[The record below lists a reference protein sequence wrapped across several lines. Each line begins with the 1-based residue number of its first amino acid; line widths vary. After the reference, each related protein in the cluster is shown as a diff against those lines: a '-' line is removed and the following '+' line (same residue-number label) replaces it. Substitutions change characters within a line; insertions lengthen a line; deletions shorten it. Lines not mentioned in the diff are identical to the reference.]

1 MAKGNLILGTMS
13 GKLGDVVAYNYNG
26 KQAARVR
33 RRSIANPRSA
43 KQAIQR
49 AIAATVAK
57 FVSAFAPVL
66 NNSLQS
72 EQTKVKTLAKIRGM
86 NMNMLRQLAAMEL
99 GTYCPKGAMFV
110 APNDYIISRGSLR
123 GIEPL
128 RSDSALSEM
137 RRTISGIFNA
147 TDIVIN
153 VNNTASQAFPGIAV
167 GDQISIIVTSHTA
180 IADGSQVAMCR
191 FAFKDDTTPVFLAT
205 EDEGE
210 FLLNPAAIDL
220 TKADGKYDELV
231 FETATL
237 GNSAISRI
245 HVGNILGGV
254 VFLDNFGLIVSRE
267 ENKLRSNA
275 RMVSVALSE
284 YSLADVYPT
293 YMDGGT
299 AIDMP
304 SENYL
309 DNDVPVLNDSGSSL
323 YMGYATSS
331 NPALPFTF
339 TSDQSTI
346 RINTSVKDVPSGT
359 QTLGYIK
366 GRLNGV
372 EYETTIDVSSIGSSV
387 IATATLEEN
396 VGLEFEGLD
405 AQGYYLDITPATEY
419 AEGFVLESIYLNW

>member
-1 MAKGNLILGTMS
+1 MAIGNLILGTMK
-13 GKLGDVVAYNYNG
+13 GKLGDIVAYNYNG

-33 RRSIANPRSA
+33 RRKVSNPKTS

-49 AIAATVAK
+49 AIAAAVAK

-86 NMNMLRQLAAMEL
+86 NMNFLRQLAAQEL

-137 RRTISGIFNA
+137 KRTISGIFNA
-147 TDIVIN
+147 TDIV
-153 VNNTASQAFPGIAV
+153 VNATNTASQAFPGIAV
-167 GDQISIIVTSHTA
+167 GDQITIIVTSHTA

-191 FAFKDDTTPVFLAT
+191 FAFKNDTTPVFLAT

-237 GNSAISRI
+237 DSSAITRI
-245 HVGNILGGV
+245 HVGNLLGGV

-267 ENKLRSNA
+267 EKKLRSNS
-275 RMVSVALSE
+275 RMVSIAVPE
-284 YSLADVYPT
+284 YTLADVYPT

-309 DNDVPVLNDSGSSL
+309 DNDATVQTGSSSSP
-323 YMGYATSS
+323 YNGYATGSD
-331 NPALPFTF
+331 PALPFTF
-339 TSDQSTI
+339 ISAESRVQITTSKDDVSD
-346 RINTSVKDVPSGT
+346 SV
-359 QTLGYIK
+359 QTLGSIK
-366 GRLNGV
+366 AKMNGV
-372 EYETTIDVSSIGSSV
+372 DYETTIDVTNAGSSIV
-387 IATATLEEN
+387 AIATLEEN
-396 VGLEFEGLD
+396 AVLRFEGLR
-405 AQGYYLDITPATEY
+405 ASGSTLQVSPVGSVAVAIT
-419 AEGFVLESIYLNW
+419 LESINLNW

>member
-33 RRSIANPRSA
+33 RRTIANPKSA

-49 AIAATVAK
+49 AIAASVAK

-72 EQTKVKTLAKIRGM
+72 EQTKVKTLAKIRSL
-86 NMNMLRQLAAMEL
+86 NMNFLRQLAAQEL
-99 GTYCPKGAMFV
+99 GTYCPKGSIFV

-137 RRTISGIFNA
+137 RRTISGLFNA
-147 TDIVIN
+147 TDIV
-153 VNNTASQAFPGIAV
+153 VNATNTASQAFPGIAA
-167 GDQISIIVTSHTA
+167 GDQITIIATSHTA

-205 EDEGE
+205 EDVGE
-210 FLLNPAAIDL
+210 FILNPAAIDL
-220 TKADGKYDELV
+220 SKADGKYDELV

-237 GNSAISRI
+237 DGSAISRI
-245 HVGNILGGV
+245 HVGNLLGGV

-267 ENKLRSNA
+267 EKKLRSNA
-275 RMVSVALSE
+275 RMVSIPYADF
-284 YSLADVYPT
+284 SLDEVYPT

-309 DNDVPVLNDSGSSL
+309 DNDAVVVVPPFLELLNPDGTAAVMPLTRQVSTTNASMFRFNQSPATRFNLVINFEINGTSYTAQIDQASSTSVGGVSWEYASGNNVIAASSGSGEL
-323 YMGYATSS
+323 
-331 NPALPFTF
+331 
-339 TSDQSTI
+339 TI
-346 RINTSVKDVPSGT
+346 TKVRYRDN
-359 QTLGYIK
+359 
-366 GRLNGV
+366 
-372 EYETTIDVSSIGSSV
+372 
-387 IATATLEEN
+387 
-396 VGLEFEGLD
+396 EGH
-405 AQGYYLDITPATEY
+405 DIT
-419 AEGFVLESIYLNW
+419 WD

>member
-33 RRSIANPRSA
+33 RRTFANPKSA

-49 AIAATVAK
+49 AIAASVAK

-86 NMNMLRQLAAMEL
+86 NMNFLRQLAAAGN

-110 APNDYIISRGSLR
+110 APNDYTISRGSLR

-128 RSDSALSEM
+128 RSDSALLEM
-137 RRTISGIFNA
+137 RRTISGLFNA
-147 TDIVIN
+147 TDIV
-153 VNNTASQAFPGIAV
+153 VNATNTASQAFPGIAV
-167 GDQISIIVTSHTA
+167 GDQITIIATSHSS
-180 IADGSQVAMCR
+180 IADGSQIAMCR
-191 FAFKDDTTPVFLAT
+191 FAFKDDTTPAFLAT

-231 FETATL
+231 FDTGTL
-237 GNSAISRI
+237 DSSAVSRI
-245 HVGNILGGV
+245 HVGNLLGGV

-267 ENKLRSNA
+267 QNKLRSNA
-275 RMVSVALSE
+275 RMVSVADPE
-284 YSLADVYPT
+284 YSLAEVYPT

-309 DNDVPVLNDSGSSL
+309 DNNADVVNYFAHLPSGLPYDVSVTDGSRMLVKLSTNVPLDNSTELALTIARDNSS
-323 YMGYATSS
+323 ATLTIPYNGSPASS
-331 NPALPFTF
+331 
-339 TSDQSTI
+339 STI
-346 RINTSVKDVPSGT
+346 LGSV
-359 QTLGYIK
+359 QWLA
-366 GRLNGV
+366 NGFL
-372 EYETTIDVSSIGSSV
+372 
-387 IATATLEEN
+387 A
-396 VGLEFEGLD
+396 FEGNTGVMTITAGRIYFNGASVNLD
-405 AQGYYLDITPATEY
+405 
-419 AEGFVLESIYLNW
+419 

>member
-33 RRSIANPRSA
+33 RRTIANPKSA

-72 EQTKVKTLAKIRGM
+72 EQTKVKTLAKIRGL
-86 NMNMLRQLAAMEL
+86 NMNFLRQLAAQEL

-110 APNDYIISRGSLR
+110 APNDYVISRGSLR

-128 RSDSALSEM
+128 RSESALAEM
-137 RRTISGIFNA
+137 KRTISGIFNA
-147 TDIVIN
+147 TDIV
-153 VNNTASQAFPGIAV
+153 VNATNTASQAFPGIAV
-167 GDQISIIVTSHTA
+167 GDQITIIATSHTA

-220 TKADGKYDELV
+220 TKADGKYNELV

-237 GNSAISRI
+237 GGSAISRI
-245 HVGNILGGV
+245 HVGNLLGGV

-267 ENKLRSNA
+267 AGKLRSNA
-275 RMVSVALSE
+275 RMISIAVE
-284 YSLADVYPT
+284 NYTIADVYPT

-299 AIDMP
+299 AIEMP

-323 YMGYATSS
+323 YKGYATGS

-339 TSDQSTI
+339 TSEQNTL
-346 RINTSVKDVPSGT
+346 RINTSYKEVPNGVQS
-359 QTLGYIK
+359 LGSIK
-366 GRLNGV
+366 ARLNGV
-372 EYETTIDVSSIGSSV
+372 EYETTIDVSAAGSSV
-387 IATATLEEN
+387 IATATLETN
-396 VGLEFEGLD
+396 AFLRFEGLN
-405 AQGYYLDITPATEY
+405 AQGFYLDVTP
-419 AEGFVLESIYLNW
+419 EGSGSEGTVIESIYLNW

>member
-33 RRSIANPRSA
+33 RRSIANPKSA

-49 AIAATVAK
+49 TIAATVAK

-66 NNSLQS
+66 NNSMQS
-72 EQTKVKTLAKIRGM
+72 EQTKVKTLAKIRGL
-86 NMNMLRQLAAMEL
+86 NMNMLRQLAAQEL

-110 APNDYIISRGSLR
+110 APNDYVISRGSLR

-128 RSDSALSEM
+128 RSESALSEM
-137 RRTISGIFNA
+137 KRTISGIFNA
-147 TDIVIN
+147 TDIV
-153 VNNTASQAFPGIAV
+153 VNATNTASQAFPGIAV
-167 GDQISIIVTSHTA
+167 GDQITIIATSHSS

-191 FAFKDDTTPVFLAT
+191 FAFKDDTTPVFIAA

-237 GNSAISRI
+237 GGLAISRI
-245 HVGNILGGV
+245 HVGNLLGGV

-267 ENKLRSNA
+267 QNKLRSNA
-275 RMVSVALSE
+275 RMVSVPDFE
-284 YSLADVYPT
+284 RSLNNVYPT

-304 SENYL
+304 SEEYL
-309 DNDVPVLNDSGSSL
+309 NNDANVSETSVGIQLKDV
-323 YMGYATSS
+323 SS
-331 NPALPFTF
+331 NPAVFPIPFSFGESLRSCAQLVGSDIPSFYQIRVTYTQNGVSKEATF
-339 TSDQSTI
+339 YSNTSTTVDDVKWFVSENNWISAQHTTEGDITVSV
-346 RINTSVKDVPSGT
+346 TSVKYSDRDG
-359 QTLGYIK
+359 
-366 GRLNGV
+366 N
-372 EYETTIDVSSIGSSV
+372 V
-387 IATATLEEN
+387 I
-396 VGLEFEGLD
+396 VWD
-405 AQGYYLDITPATEY
+405 
-419 AEGFVLESIYLNW
+419 

>member
-33 RRSIANPRSA
+33 RRTIANPKSA

-72 EQTKVKTLAKIRGM
+72 EQTKVKSLAKIRGM
-86 NMNMLRQLAAMEL
+86 NMNMLRQLAAAEL
-99 GTYCPKGAMFV
+99 GTYCSKGTMFV

-128 RSDSALSEM
+128 RSDSALAEM
-137 RRTISGIFNA
+137 KRTISGIFNA
-147 TDIVIN
+147 TDIV
-153 VNNTASQAFPGIAV
+153 VNATNTASKAFPGIAV
-167 GDQISIIVTSHTA
+167 GDQITIIATSHTA
-180 IADGSQVAMCR
+180 IADGSQVTMCR
-191 FAFKDDTTPVFLAT
+191 FAFKDDTTPVFLSP

-210 FLLNPAAIDL
+210 FILNPAAIDL

-237 GNSAISRI
+237 DGSAICRI
-245 HVGNILGGV
+245 HVGNLLGGV

-267 ENKLRSNA
+267 EKKLRSNS
-275 RMVSVALSE
+275 RMVSIAVPE
-284 YSLADVYPT
+284 YTLADVYPT

-304 SENYL
+304 SENSL
-309 DNDVPVLNDSGSSL
+309 DNDAEVTNYFAHLPSDLPYTVTLTEGARSL
-323 YMGYATSS
+323 VKLTTNLPLDNTADL
-331 NPALPFTF
+331 ALTIVRNG
-339 TSDQSTI
+339 TSDTTGLYYGGQAVPFQPVDLTVQWLTNGYLALEGTAGEVTI
-346 RINTSVKDVPSGT
+346 TAGNILING
-359 QTLGYIK
+359 
-366 GRLNGV
+366 GRV
-372 EYETTIDVSSIGSSV
+372 
-387 IATATLEEN
+387 
-396 VGLEFEGLD
+396 
-405 AQGYYLDITPATEY
+405 YLD
-419 AEGFVLESIYLNW
+419 

>member
-1 MAKGNLILGTMS
+1 MATGNLILGTMS

-33 RRSIANPRSA
+33 RRQIANPKTS

-72 EQTKVKTLAKIRGM
+72 EQTKVKTLAKIRGL
-86 NMNMLRQLAAMEL
+86 NMNMLRQLAAAGD

-110 APNDYIISRGSLR
+110 APNDYIISRGSLS

-128 RSDSALSEM
+128 RSDRALSEM
-137 RRTISGIFNA
+137 RRTTSGIFNA

-153 VNNTASQAFPGIAV
+153 ATNTASQAFPGIAV
-167 GDQISIIVTSHTA
+167 GDQITIIATSHRA
-180 IADGSQVAMCR
+180 IADGSQVAYCR

-220 TKADGKYDELV
+220 TKVDGQYDELV

-237 GNSAISRI
+237 DGSDISRI
-245 HVGNILGGV
+245 HVGNLLGGV
-254 VFLDNFGLIVSRE
+254 PILDNFGLIVSRE
-267 ENKLRSNA
+267 QNKLRSNA
-275 RMVSVALSE
+275 HMVSVALSS
-284 YSLADVYPT
+284 YTLAEVYPT

-309 DNDVPVLNDSGSSL
+309 DNDAVVVVPPFLELLNPDGTAAIMPLQRNLTTSAASMFKFNRAPAVRFNITINYTIANTPYTAQIDQASSTTVSGVTWEYASS
-323 YMGYATSS
+323 Y
-331 NPALPFTF
+331 N
-339 TSDQSTI
+339 
-346 RINTSVKDVPSGT
+346 
-359 QTLGYIK
+359 
-366 GRLNGV
+366 
-372 EYETTIDVSSIGSSV
+372 V
-387 IATATLEEN
+387 IATGTEAVDFTITSVRYRDN
-396 VGLEFEGLD
+396 EGN
-405 AQGYYLDITPATEY
+405 DIT
-419 AEGFVLESIYLNW
+419 WD